1 MKSIFKIYLAV
12 AVLAVSAAACGTL
25 ENNAEPEVLKDG
37 KHVSKMVFRGSVA
50 GYEGATVR
58 DNSTKSES
66 SWTDGDVVY
75 IAFHN
80 GTAIVPGTAVYS
92 ESDGWMVSFEGDL
105 VEGESQICEVRFF
118 VNPTFANENLVSI
131 NSNTEIYED
140 VNGSFDFGN
149 GTISVT
155 ASMTPKTGR
164 IRFTGAADDAIHVV
178 GITTYSTFSPAG
190 NQFTTTHTSIPLTVG
205 ATGSTPYVYGYFTD
219 AECKISIVGSDFAYT
234 RTCSSSIFH
243 TGDSGYM
250 KIPSPSSHMNWKT
263 GLIITVND
271 VDFKMLPVAGYSG
284 GFFLLAE
291 TETTN
296 AQYRAVM
303 TNSNVTPSSYP
314 LTAYFNSNGG
324 VVNCAF
330 FVYSLNNETSL
341 SFYIPTKEE
350 WQFAASG
357 GSISQGY
364 TYAGSNIPG
373 DVAWYSANSDAKT
386 HEVKMLSPNELGF
399 YDMSGNVAEWTSTRG
414 SLTSNSGNYYTYN
427 YYVCGGDYSNSQPT
441 ILTSRQVDERST
453 ASESKNGLRL
463 ALRFN

>member
-80 GTAIVPGTAVYS
+80 GTEIVPGTAEYS

-105 VEGESQICEVRFF
+105 VEGESQVCEVRFF
-118 VNPTFANENLVSI
+118 VNPTFANENLVTI

-164 IRFTGAADDAIHVV
+164 IRFTGTADDAIHVV

-190 NQFTTTHTSIPLTVG
+190 NQFTTTHPSIPLTVG
-205 ATGSTPYVYGYFTD
+205 ASGSTPYVYGYFTD

-234 RTCSSSIFH
+234 RTCSSSIFQA
-243 TGDSGYM
+243 GDSGYM

-263 GLIITVND
+263 GLIITVNG
-271 VDFKMLPVAGYSG
+271 VDFKFLLVG
-284 GFFLLAE
+284 GDYPFYLLAE
-291 TETTN
+291 TEMTE
-296 AQYRAVM
+296 AQYIAIM
-303 TNSNVTPSSYP
+303 GDTQSSSLFPKNKISYNQC
-314 LTAYFNSNGG
+314 LTIIS
-324 VVNCAF
+324 
-330 FVYSLNNETSL
+330 SINNKTSL
-341 SFYIPTKEE
+341 RFIIPTRAF
-350 WQFAASG
+350 WQYAASG
-357 GSISQGY
+357 GPLSQGY
-364 TYAGSNIPG
+364 SYSGSNIAG
-373 DVAWYSANSDAKT
+373 DVAWYSGNSGGRT
-386 HEVKMLSPNELGF
+386 HQVKMLTPNELGF
-399 YDMSGNVAEWTSTRG
+399 YDMSGNVAEWTSTED
-414 SLTSNSGNYYTYN
+414 NGNII
-427 YYVCGGDYSNSQPT
+427 VCGGCYSDTYPTCTYIASRGINS
-441 ILTSRQVDERST
+441 
-453 ASESKNGLRL
+453 SETYIGLRIGL
-463 ALRFN
+463 KFQ